1 MARKEAE
8 ERPEWELSNGG
19 LMLFTALMII
29 MLAFFIMLSSIAVI
43 DDKRQIEAFG
53 SLVGTFGILPGGLSV
68 MQEDGS
74 HIAPPTAPVAPIE
87 DDMQL
92 IKSVLSKRILDD
104 KVHILKGR
112 TRKIISIESAIL
124 FPPDGVELLPEML
137 PELTEIA
144 RILADSDYPVNIE
157 GHTDDQPP
165 RTDRFRDNWEVSS
178 LRAVS
183 VFRFFTEAGI
193 TPERMS
199 AYGYSGYD
207 PVVVNT
213 TPRNRDRNNRID
225 VILDFSHQKEALK
238 AEEERRR
245 DKIFDFRGFVFRLF
259 D

>member
-1 MARKEAE
+1 LARKEE
-8 ERPEWELSNGG
+8 QDRPGWELSNGG
-19 LMLFTALMII
+19 LMLFTSLMII
-29 MLAFFIMLSSIAVI
+29 MLAFFILLSSMAVI
-43 DDKRQIEAFG
+43 DEKRQIEALG

-68 MQEDGS
+68 IQEDGS
-74 HIAPPTAPVAPIE
+74 HIAPPTAPMAPIE

-112 TRKIISIESAIL
+112 TRRIISIESAML

-144 RILADSDYPVNIE
+144 RILSDSDYQVDVE

-165 RTDRFRDNWEVSS
+165 QTDRYRDNWEVSS

-183 VFRFFTEAGI
+183 VFRFFAEAGI
-193 TPERMS
+193 NPERMS

-207 PVVVNT
+207 PAVANT
-213 TPRNRDRNNRID
+213 TPRKRARNNRID
-225 VILDFSHQKEALK
+225 VILDFSHQKK
-238 AEEERRR
+238 AGEVDDRRRR
-245 DKIFDFRGFVFRLF
+245 DKVFDFRGFVFRLF